1 MAKVFFSVPVTKW
14 DASISTRITVID
26 IMVYLSSWTQIMRC
40 NSRHTL
46 TGDITSRRF
55 TDVFLQD
62 QRVLAASIADQL
74 SVLMLIE
81 YP

>member
-14 DASISTRITVID
+14 DASTSTRITVMN

-40 NSRHTL
+40 TSHHTL
-46 TGDITSRRF
+46 TGDITSRRL